1 MVVML
6 LIVVE
11 NIYLDYWRR
20 IAHDFLAD
28 YACFIVVSV
37 VNDFIA
43 FLLQIVKAVGA
54 RSVRDDIISQLS
66 FVRPWQ
72 VVRYAIDEWGFFVF

>member
-1 MVVML
+1 MMVAIL
-6 LIVVE
+6 LIVV
-11 NIYLDYWRR
+11 YLDYWKHVAR
-20 IAHDFLAD
+20 DFLAD
-28 YACFIVVSV
+28 YACFIVVST

-54 RSVRDDIISQLS
+54 RSVKDDIIAQLS

>member
-1 MVVML
+1 MMVAIL
-6 LIVVE
+6 LIVV
-11 NIYLDYWRR
+11 YLDYWRR

-28 YACFIVVSV
+28 YACFIVVSA

-43 FLLQIVKAVGA
+43 FLLQIVQAMGA
-54 RSVRDDIISQLS
+54 RSVKDDIISQIS